1 MSSVS
6 NRCKPSRLSQVSI
19 QIATRS
25 QLGSSLAWIQLAC
38 ITCRFR
44 MPPLG
49 TTLNNTVAAT
59 WYHNHLVPPPP
70 PPPQPKALPPVP
82 HFKAMPDSV
91 RRQRQEAMGRHP
103 TGAQNGGGHG
113 AAFDSVGPSAVP
125 ILTQIADATNVDSI
139 EPSTQSGASSMDA
152 TFLPEASG
160 THPSSQSGASSSDA
174 TPPPEAPGTQPSSQ
188 SGASSTGA
196 ASLGEAG
203 GSG

>member
-70 PPPQPKALPPVP
+70 PPPQPPHPFLPPPPPPKALPPVP

-113 AAFDSVGPSAVP
+113 AAFDSVGPSVVP

-160 THPSSQSGASSSDA
+160 THPSSQSGPSSIDA
-174 TPPPEAPGTQPSSQ
+174 TPLPEAD
-188 SGASSTGA
+188 
-196 ASLGEAG
+196 
-203 GSG
+203 GSD